1 LAPAAVVLTL
11 VSSQTG
17 FNHHL
22 RYVLPIFPFVF
33 IWASKVARA
42 VELKHW
48 KIASLAG
55 AALIWSVGSSLYYY
69 PHSLSYFN
77 ELVGGPKGGHY
88 HLGNS
93 NIDWGQD
100 LLYLKRWLDE
110 HPEAQPLHL
119 AFDCWYDP
127 KLAGVE
133 YIGRPPANSPQPG
146 WHAVSVNQIHNRSGE
161 YEYFLHFEPVGMAG
175 YSIYIYQITLDEAN
189 RVRRER
195 GLPELPADWQSTRR
209 DDNG

>member
-1 LAPAAVVLTL
+1 
-11 VSSQTG
+11 
-17 FNHHL
+17 
-22 RYVLPIFPFVF
+22 VF
-33 IWASKVARA
+33 IWISRVARA

-48 KIASLAG
+48 KIASVAGVALA
-55 AALIWSVGSSLYYY
+55 WSVGSSLYYY

-100 LLYLKRWLDE
+100 LLYLKRWLDK

-127 KLAGVE
+127 KIAGIE
-133 YIGRPPANSPQPG
+133 YTGRPPTEPEPG
-146 WHAVSVNQIHNRSGE
+146 WHAVSVNQIHVGSGL
-161 YEYFLHFEPVGMAG
+161 YEYFLRFEPVAMAG
-175 YSIYIYQITLDEAN
+175 YSIYIYHVTLEEAN
-189 RVRRER
+189 CVRREL

-209 DDNG
+209 DNDG